1 MILSDV
7 YIYKHI
13 NGVIMDRLKKLW
25 HQEVNAEV
33 AKHHARLASEFAAKL
48 QTAQSNFVVTVAD
61 RDVVIGLQ
69 NDKIDELHVVLIA
82 AGLYHMV
89 DGEIVPV

>member
-1 MILSDV
+1 VSLSDV

-25 HQEVNAEV
+25 EQEVRAEV
-33 AKHHARLASEFAAKL
+33 AKRHARLASEFASKL
-48 QTAQSNFVVTVAD
+48 EDSHSNFVATVAE
-61 RDVVIGLQ
+61 RDAIIDFA
-69 NDKIDELHVVLIA
+69 NDKIDQLHVALVA